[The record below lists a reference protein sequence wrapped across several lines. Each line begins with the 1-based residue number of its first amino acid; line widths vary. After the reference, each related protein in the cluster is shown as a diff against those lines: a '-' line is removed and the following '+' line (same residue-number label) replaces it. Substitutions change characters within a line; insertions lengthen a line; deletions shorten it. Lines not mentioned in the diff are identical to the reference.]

1 MDMYKRYNQHEE
13 RKDDMESEIALEND
27 KYLEEKERRA
37 KELRYQYY
45 GLLILICIL
54 LVVLILLFV

>member
-1 MDMYKRYNQHEE
+1 MDMGKRYNQHEE
-13 RKDDMESEIALEND
+13 RKDDMESEVALEND
-27 KYLEEKERRA
+27 DYLEVKERRA
-37 KELRYQYY
+37 KELRYQYH

>member
-1 MDMYKRYNQHEE
+1 MDMDKRYNQHEE
-13 RKDDMESEIALEND
+13 RKDDMESEVALEND
-27 KYLEEKERRA
+27 DYIEVKERRV
-37 KELRYQYY
+37 KELRYQYN

>member
-1 MDMYKRYNQHEE
+1 MDMDKRYNQHEE
-13 RKDDMESEIALEND
+13 RKDDMESKVALEND
-27 KYLEEKERRA
+27 DYLEEKERRA
-37 KELRYQYY
+37 KELRYQYH